1 MYDLPSSS
9 LKIAWS
15 PQLLLLTLAMVAWV
29 WSQVKAPLGVSL
41 VAKNCV
47 VSGVPR
53 YWPMS
58 TYFLLFA
65 L

>member
-1 MYDLPSSS
+1 MIPSLSMPISS
-9 LKIAWS
+9 PFPCVSKLKADSS
-15 PQLLLLTLAMVAWV
+15 P
-29 WSQVKAPLGVSL
+29 KAPLGVSL